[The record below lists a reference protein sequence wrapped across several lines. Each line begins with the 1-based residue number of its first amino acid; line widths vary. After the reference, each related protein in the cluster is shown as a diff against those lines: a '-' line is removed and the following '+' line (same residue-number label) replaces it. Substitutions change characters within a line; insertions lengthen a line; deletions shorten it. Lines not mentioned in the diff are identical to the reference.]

1 MNMDRDSE
9 KIGDQLARRESL
21 RRVLVGQY
29 MFHEAMHHPEP
40 VDEMAECVPTLPK
53 AHTVADVYKC
63 LHQGE
68 FGVGH
73 SIDDPERFAQV
84 LARELLETN
93 ENPTEPVLEN
103 VSADVSVFRVNLRPY
118 RKIFAGREEFATSLL
133 VKACMDSAVVH
144 KGSAKN
150 FLESLNGFRYLN
162 ANSEL
167 VVQSR
172 SYVFPD
178 ELVALF
184 LVQVRDFIQA
194 SGNVPVL
201 SHSPIYRSYN
211 SPSYRVVDRKT
222 LERSDL
228 AFLFQE
234 LQ

>member
-1 MNMDRDSE
+1 MCST
-9 KIGDQLARRESL
+9 
-21 RRVLVGQY
+21 V
-29 MFHEAMHHPEP
+29 
-40 VDEMAECVPTLPK
+40 PK

-73 SIDDPERFAQV
+73 SIDDPQRFAQM
-84 LARELLETN
+84 LARDLLEAD
-93 ENPTEPVLEN
+93 ENRAEPVLEN
-103 VSADVSVFRVNLRPY
+103 VSADGSVFRVNLRPY
-118 RKIFAGREEFATSLL
+118 RKIFAGREESATDLL
-133 VKACMDSAVVH
+133 VKTCMDSAVVH
-144 KGSAKN
+144 KGSAKD
-150 FLESLNGFRYLN
+150 FLASLNSFRYLN
-162 ANSEL
+162 AKAEL

-184 LVQVRDFIQA
+184 LVQVRDFLHA

-201 SHSPIYRSYN
+201 SHSPIYRNYN
-211 SPSYRVVDRKT
+211 SPSYRVVDRET